1 MFMPPKASRLD
12 IDYHT
17 PARPVTGIGVT
28 DTVGQSLEY
37 TMSTQTDRCL
47 TTTAVLVKLQVH

>member
-1 MFMPPKASRLD
+1 MPPKASRLD
-12 IDYHT
+12 IDYHA

-37 TMSTQTDRCL
+37 TISMQTDRCL
-47 TTTAVLVKLQVH
+47 TTTAVLAKLQVH